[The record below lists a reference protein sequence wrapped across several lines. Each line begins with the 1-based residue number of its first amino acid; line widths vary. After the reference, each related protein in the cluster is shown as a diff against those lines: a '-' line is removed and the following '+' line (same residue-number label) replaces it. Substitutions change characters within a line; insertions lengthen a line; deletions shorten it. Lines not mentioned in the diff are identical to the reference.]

1 MRAGGDVVV
10 VVAAVVVVDV
20 VVVGFVVVGVVVV
33 IGVVVDG
40 IVLVGACQVRFFC
53 LQTVSLS
60 TSSSNKA
67 FSISIR
73 ISLLASSGALLL
85 TLVSGSGQPSARS
98 SSCTIFTLF
107 LYRASALSASGL
119 WRET

>member
-1 MRAGGDVVV
+1 MRAVGVVV
-10 VVAAVVVVDV
+10 VGVVVVGVVVVVVVDV

-33 IGVVVDG
+33 IGIGVVVDG

-73 ISLLASSGALLL
+73 ISLLASSGAGLM
-85 TLVSGSGQPSARS
+85 TLESRPGQLSAIS
-98 SSCTIFTLF
+98 SSCTIFTLC
-107 LYRASALSASGL
+107 L
-119 WRET
+119 